1 MTTFA
6 ENRNARADY
15 EVLERITSGL
25 ELTGQ
30 EVKSIRGGKISLQG
44 AFVSMRGGEAYLLNA
59 DIPPYQ
65 PKNAEAPYD
74 RARAR
79 RLLLTR
85 EELAKLSESEA
96 TKGLTIVPL
105 SVYNKGR
112 FIKLDIALA
121 RGRKKFDKRQ
131 AIKKRDVERDLK
143 RSLKI

>member
-1 MTTFA
+1 MIYA
-6 ENRNARADY
+6 ENRRARADY
-15 EVLERITSGL
+15 EILERITSGL
-25 ELTGQ
+25 ELSGQ

-65 PKNAEAPYD
+65 PKNADPAYD

-85 EELAKLSESEA
+85 AELAKLSESEA

-112 FIKLDIALA
+112 FIKLDIAIA

-131 AIKKRDVERDLK
+131 AIKKQDTERELG
-143 RSLKI
+143 RSLKK